1 MTVLVLLTVSTKSL
15 AQSKTCYSPKQVKAI
30 NNVRI
35 DYEKCQADLIDTH
48 LTLDEI
54 AINSPPTDYMT
65 PIFAGVGGILV
76 GVIVGGIIGANSK

>member
-1 MTVLVLLTVSTKSL
+1 MLTVSTKSL

-54 AINSPPTDYMT
+54 AINTPPTNYLI
-65 PIFAGVGGILV
+65 PIFTGVGGILL
-76 GVIVGGIIGANSK
+76 GVIIGGIVGANSK